1 MKTFNQYLN
10 EFEEI
15 GFVEEVIHSLVIVS
29 GLPGAFP
36 HEIIVF
42 ESGQIG
48 EVFTLSS
55 DSVTVLLFSKESLK
69 IGTRATRTNQTLQ
82 IPVDENFLGHVINPL
97 GITIDNSKP
106 PNHKDSQK
114 RFVHQNPSDLHTRAL
129 ISQSCETGVSLV
141 DMMIP
146 LGRGQR
152 ELIIGDR
159 KTGKS
164 NFLLKTVLT
173 QAGQGV
179 ICVYTTIGKKKQDI
193 KKAHEFFQKHGVSK
207 NVVIVASNSQ
217 DSAGMIYITPYTAIT
232 IAEYFKDTGKHVLI
246 VLDDLTTHAK
256 YYREI
261 SLLAKRF
268 PGRNSYPGDIFY
280 VHAKLLERAGN
291 FKTPNGDASL
301 TCIPI
306 VESLQGDL
314 TGYIQTNIMSMTDG
328 HVFFDSDLF
337 AKGRRPAINPFLSVT
352 RVGRQTQTQLRQEI
366 NRELTSFFTLYEK
379 IQNFVHFGAELSEN
393 IKLTLATGDRM
404 LSFFSQTAF
413 TAIAMNA
420 QILVFCMLWN
430 GVWTH
435 KTSEDMKTDMDEL
448 IVEYRKNAN
457 LRSLIDQLV
466 TGTSSFNELL
476 QKMREQENNVLRFVS
491 KKPTAVASEPTAVAS
506 NAAKPTAIPKP
517 KTKPTTIKRGSATVK
532 RGSARKIKK
541 LVKKTVKSKKTRRGK
556 K

>member
-1 MKTFNQYLN
+1 MKSFNDYLN
-10 EFEEI
+10 ESGEI
-15 GFVEEVIHSLVIVS
+15 GFVEEIVHSLAHVS
-29 GLPGAFP
+29 GIPNAVAQELV
-36 HEIIVF
+36 VF
-42 ESGQIG
+42 ENGDIGQ
-48 EVFTLSS
+48 VFSLSS
-55 DSVTVLLFSKESLK
+55 EIAKILLFSKRPLTVGMK
-69 IGTRATRTNQTLQ
+69 ATRTKQTIR
-82 IPVDENFLGHVINPL
+82 IPVHEKLLGRIINPL
-97 GITIDNSKP
+97 GDPIDNEGPLPHEEKDFRPIDQTPLGIKMRNRINKP
-106 PNHKDSQK
+106 
-114 RFVHQNPSDLHTRAL
+114 L
-129 ISQSCETGVSLV
+129 ETGVTFV
-141 DMMIP
+141 DMMVP

-152 ELIIGDR
+152 ELVIGDR

-164 NFLLKTVLT
+164 NFLLKTTLT
-173 QAGQGV
+173 QAQQGSF
-179 ICVYTTIGKKKQDI
+179 CVFVMTGKRKTEI
-193 KKAHEFFQKHGVSK
+193 KKTHEFFRTHGVLNK
-207 NVVIVASNSQ
+207 VVVVASTSQ
-217 DSAGMIYITPYTAIT
+217 DNAGMIFLTPYAGMA
-232 IAEYFKDTGKHVLI
+232 IAEYFRDCGQDVLI

-261 SLLAKRF
+261 
-268 PGRNSYPGDIFY
+268 YPGDIFY
-280 VHAKLLERAGN
+280 VHARLLERAGN
-291 FKTPNGDASL
+291 FMLDKKESSI
-301 TCIPI
+301 TCIPV

-314 TGYIQTNIMSMTDG
+314 TGYIQTNVMSMTDG

-337 AKGRRPAINPFLSVT
+337 AKGRRPALNPFLSVT

-413 TAIAMNA
+413 TAIPMNA
-420 QILVFCMLWN
+420 QIVVFCMLWN

-448 IVEYRKNAN
+448 IEEYRKNAK

-476 QKMREQENNVLRFVS
+476 QKVREQENNVLRFVS

-541 LVKKTVKSKKTRRGK
+541 LVKKSVKSKKTRRGK

>member
-246 VLDDLTTHAK
+246 VLDDLTMHAK

-261 SLLAKRF
+261 SLLSKRF

-280 VHAKLLERAGN
+280 VHAKLLERSGN
-291 FKTPNGDASL
+291 FKTDKGDVSI
-301 TCIPI
+301 TCLS
-306 VESLQGDL
+306 VAETMQGDL
-314 TGYIQTNIMSMTDG
+314 TGYIQTNVMSMTDG
-328 HVFFDSDLF
+328 HIFFDSDLF

-352 RVGRQTQTQLRQEI
+352 RVGKQTQTIVRREI
-366 NRELTSFFTLYEK
+366 NRELSSFLTLFDK
-379 IQNFVHFGAELSEN
+379 MQNYIHFGAELSDN
-393 IKLTLATGDRM
+393 IKLTLSTGNKI
-404 LSFFSQTAF
+404 LTFFDQSPFMVVPHNIQ
-413 TAIAMNA
+413 MV
-420 QILVFCMLWN
+420 LFCVLWSN
-430 GVWTH
+430 GWEG
-435 KTSEDMKTDMDEL
+435 KTNDEMRSEMDF
-448 IVEYRKNAN
+448 
-457 LRSLIDQLV
+457 LIDVYKKNKQFKDTVDGLV
-466 TGTSSFNELL
+466 SNAKSFNDLINKAKLATPEILGYT
-476 QKMREQENNVLRFVS
+476 
-491 KKPTAVASEPTAVAS
+491 KK
-506 NAAKPTAIPKP
+506 
-517 KTKPTTIKRGSATVK
+517 
-532 RGSARKIKK
+532 
-541 LVKKTVKSKKTRRGK
+541 
-556 K
+556 